1 VRRTDVTVYGD
12 GLEQATV
19 ALRSV
24 AAGTDRLDVIYV
36 HGSTFGCE
44 CSVFFPM
51 DGRSWADALLEAGF
65 NVWGFDFL
73 GYGSSSR
80 YPEGTQPRGRV
91 NEASMQLRAVV
102 ADVRRCNGERPV
114 VLLAHSWGCAVA
126 AHAAGLSADGIAGL
140 VLFGPV
146 APRMG
151 ATLAE
156 PSAPAFADWSVWAQY
171 RRIIEGVPRDEASV
185 LADRHF
191 DHWARRYLASDEQS
205 ASREPPA
212 VRVPAG
218 PVVDIAALWSGV
230 ASLDPAPIHQPTL
243 LVRGEWD
250 TVCDMA
256 DIQWW
261 FSAIGSDVKHI
272 ETLLRGTHLMHL
284 ESGRESLYA
293 ACNRF
298 LLETQA

>member
-1 VRRTDVTVYGD
+1 VRRTGVAVHGD
-12 GLEQATV
+12 GMEQSTV
-19 ALRSV
+19 ALRSI
-24 AAGTDRLDVIYV
+24 AADGDRPDVIYV

-44 CSVFFPM
+44 SSVFFAM
-51 DGRSWADALLEAGF
+51 DGRSWADALLDAGF
-65 NVWGFDFL
+65 NVWGFDFV
-73 GYGSSSR
+73 GYGASSR

-91 NEASMQLRAVV
+91 SEASVQLRAVV
-102 ADVRRCNGERPV
+102 AEVRRCNGGRSV

-126 AHAAGLSADGIAGL
+126 AQVAGLSGDGIAGL
-140 VLFGPV
+140 VLFAPV

-151 ATLAE
+151 AALAE
-156 PSAPAFADWSVWAQY
+156 PAAPAFADWSVWAQY
-171 RRIIEGVPRDEASV
+171 RRIIEGVPRDEAPV

-205 ASREPPA
+205 ACREPPA

-218 PVVDIAALWSGV
+218 PVADIAALV
-230 ASLDPAPIHQPTL
+230 ASLNPAAIHQPTL

-250 TVCDMA
+250 TVCGAADM
-256 DIQWW
+256 QWW
-261 FSAIGSDVKHI
+261 LSAVGSHVKHGQ
-272 ETLLRGTHLMHL
+272 TLPRGTHLMHL

-298 LLETQA
+298 LLETPT